1 MIRDIR
7 EMNVT
12 NKFNIEHF
20 IAEKI
25 FADIEQWLAVDGD
38 IRMITAKKFEEL
50 KNKYAEDGE

>member
-1 MIRDIR
+1 METKEIKKKD
-7 EMNVT
+7 
-12 NKFNIEHF
+12 IEHF

-25 FADIEQWLAVDGD
+25 FSDIEQWLAVDGD